1 MSTNNG
7 RGVRPEPNGNGR
19 GWKSSHLES
28 SKPSSER
35 AHNESGSAASTG
47 TARPEDTR
55 AVAALETYL
64 QAIRE
69 GRPSSRSELLARYA
83 DVSAALDGCFSGL
96 EFIQAAAAEL
106 PGSPGDPIS
115 ARDEPALPSHSQL
128 GDYRILREVGRGG
141 MGVVY
146 EAQQISLGRRVA
158 LKVLPFAAAVDPKQR
173 QRFQIEAQAAA
184 QLHRSRRPDPRWPEA
199 VTKASTTT
207 HAVCRRSEPG
217 RRHSRPP
224 LGRRHKARMGRAI
237 CRIWTGGKPGG
248 SANAG
253 RSTVWRPVAIDR
265 GRASG
270 SRHSPAANPAD
281 EPTWD

>member
-1 MSTNNG
+1 MGPVARARTSGPRVLGVNGLTMSPAL
-7 RGVRPEPNGNGR
+7 RRPR
-19 GWKSSHLES
+19 
-28 SKPSSER
+28 
-35 AHNESGSAASTG
+35 G

-83 DVSAALDGCFSGL
+83 DISAALDGCFSGL

-115 ARDEPALPSHSQL
+115 ARDEPGLPSHSQL
-128 GDYRILREVGRGG
+128 GDYHILREVGRGG

-146 EAQQISLGRRVA
+146 EAQQLSLGRRVA

-184 QLHRSRRPDPRWPEA
+184 QLHHPHIVPVFGVGCDDGVHYYAMQFVDGQSLAGRHPRSP
-199 VTKASTTT
+199 V
-207 HAVCRRSEPG
+207 G
-217 RRHSRPP
+217 RR
-224 LGRRHKARMGRAI
+224 GNARMGRAVGVG
-237 CRIWTGGKPGG
+237 WTGGKPGG
-248 SANAG
+248 
-253 RSTVWRPVAIDR
+253 
-265 GRASG
+265 
-270 SRHSPAANPAD
+270 
-281 EPTWD
+281 